1 LRGIAG
7 DFFAVFN
14 RSSLELLNVVVGIA
28 AMEEGLGVS
37 GIDCFSAGIVSEGI
51 FVVALVGITK
61 AAIAGL

>member
-1 LRGIAG
+1 
-7 DFFAVFN
+7 
-14 RSSLELLNVVVGIA
+14 
-28 AMEEGLGVS
+28 MEEGLGVS